1 MLITEKELCDDN
13 HKERTL
19 WLSISSKFF
28 HAKSYHYW
36 STVRSQWR
44 RLCPASAFHER
55 GSLLPSFGE
64 YSWKFWMLVLSISY
78 VLPLSVCQYL
88 GIKRGIRLI
97 RTVAVENTDLFL
109 SIGDADNL
117 VITEFLW
124 FNFNPVSNVTW
135 RIDLRIKTS
144 MLCTSHRNCFS
155 TMLPGVL
162 IFFIFQ
168 VSINIFK
175 CQSWCTCVVYQCAL

>member
-1 MLITEKELCDDN
+1 MKHRSVAMETA
-13 HKERTL
+13 
-19 WLSISSKFF
+19 LSRECISRKR
-28 HAKSYHYW
+28 KS
-36 STVRSQWR
+36 
-44 RLCPASAFHER
+44 
-55 GSLLPSFGE
+55 PSFLWGVFV
-64 YSWKFWMLVLSISY
+64 KVLDACFSISY

-155 TMLPGVL
+155 TMLLGVL

-175 CQSWCTCVVYQCAL
+175 CQSWCTCVVYQCAF

>member
-1 MLITEKELCDDN
+1 META
-13 HKERTL
+13 
-19 WLSISSKFF
+19 LSRECISRKR
-28 HAKSYHYW
+28 KS
-36 STVRSQWR
+36 
-44 RLCPASAFHER
+44 
-55 GSLLPSFGE
+55 PSFLWGVFV
-64 YSWKFWMLVLSISY
+64 KVLDACFKYQLRS
-78 VLPLSVCQYL
+78 LSVCQYL

-155 TMLPGVL
+155 TILLGVL
-162 IFFIFQ
+162 IFSFFRFPLTSLS
-168 VSINIFK
+168 VSPDAR
-175 CQSWCTCVVYQCAL
+175 ALSTSAHSKPCPKGMHKHRKVKYAESCLCYASIWRDLTGLTLFSFWF